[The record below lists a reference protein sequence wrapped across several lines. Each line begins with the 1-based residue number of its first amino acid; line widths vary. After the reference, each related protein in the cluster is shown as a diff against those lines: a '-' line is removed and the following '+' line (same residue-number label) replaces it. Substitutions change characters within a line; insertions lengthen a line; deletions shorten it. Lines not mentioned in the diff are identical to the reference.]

1 MQKGS
6 SSLSLPWSPDPQTVD
21 SRQSSA
27 HYLEERELVF
37 SKNGVCCI
45 QGHVSLRGYLALHC
59 RSGSGVTL
67 SWTPVSVL
75 RGLHTNNPDTDKEIL
90 VQLHNISILVHRRYP
105 PEHAMCAGAPDG
117 EGDMEEMVLVGVD
130 GKQYPGFRFPSGG
143 VSAFLEAVGHHFT
156 VEDRGESVTASGA
169 RDHTFRL
176 GVLASP
182 RASPIGRAN
191 SRSVPVFPT
200 RSPRSFLS
208 RIFGNGSADSPPS
221 IDELNGAAETELD
234 PIVARDVRMQRL
246 ESRRRVRILRI
257 ALVAWRLDAYRAK
270 KRRADVSVLFHHGDV
285 RFTDCFDDGAGPAVE
300 GHRSASAVMAAPSDV
315 SAAGLTPEVWTEVC
329 DPEDGHIATP
339 IALLRAITGGV
350 HPSLRKDC
358 WKLLLRQYNFKH
370 TRARRVER
378 DAQVHSAYEALKM
391 EWKLGALSDASSD
404 AERLASFLEHCNTI
418 DQDVSRSDFH
428 DDGGDEFASGLR
440 SVLRTYL
447 LKPYLFSLCTVHCT
461 ALHCLCSLV
470 FSSLLGWPGY
480 SAIVHTLSFVFFW
493 GAGQVR
499 ISQSRP
505 RVLSRNA

>member
-1 MQKGS
+1 
-6 SSLSLPWSPDPQTVD
+6 
-21 SRQSSA
+21 
-27 HYLEERELVF
+27 
-37 SKNGVCCI
+37 
-45 QGHVSLRGYLALHC
+45 
-59 RSGSGVTL
+59 
-67 SWTPVSVL
+67 
-75 RGLHTNNPDTDKEIL
+75 
-90 VQLHNISILVHRRYP
+90 
-105 PEHAMCAGAPDG
+105 
-117 EGDMEEMVLVGVD
+117 
-130 GKQYPGFRFPSGG
+130 
-143 VSAFLEAVGHHFT
+143 
-156 VEDRGESVTASGA
+156 VTASGA

-182 RASPIGRAN
+182 RASPVGRAN

-461 ALHCLCSLV
+461 ALHCLCSLA
-470 FSSLLGWPGY
+470 FSSLLGWR
-480 SAIVHTLSFVFFW
+480 VDTLQSFTLCLLCFFW
-493 GAGQVR
+493 GGSGTYFTISTAGIVKECLICSSLSSSSWKMRRVPTIASPTSWRGQVR
-499 ISQSRP
+499 GLIATQIMAWKCTSLWRSVLFNQCMLTLLIVSLRQVVICIRHGANSGVGFGCQSQVHVKAAVAHCVRRW
-505 RVLSRNA
+505 RVVR